1 MHFSLL
7 LDAGDDAAAAA
18 GGPCA
23 GLLLLVSAFSLS
35 LSLSLFVLALCFVL
49 SHTPAFAVSRARRP
63 TAPAASG
70 GQPATYF
77 DSQRIFPGVAPHT
90 HTPPLNRLI

>member
-23 GLLLLVSAFSLS
+23 GLLLLVSAFS

-70 GQPATYF
+70 GQPATSF

-90 HTPPLNRLI
+90 PPLNRLI